1 LSQGIDLKD
10 REVRFSLESVENI
23 KALFGYLD
31 SKIRVVESVFKV
43 EVTIEEEDLVIRT
56 KSESGEVSLARDF
69 LQELS
74 SFSPPEELSSD
85 DLQKMALS
93 FKENK
98 KAWWNDKVEPTILTT
113 AYHKPVR
120 AKSPGQMKY
129 VQTVRNADI
138 TFCIGPAGTGKT
150 YLAMA
155 MACAALQTKKVSR
168 IVLVRPAVEAGESL
182 GYLPGDL
189 KEKIEPYLRPLYD
202 ALYEMLSPDKFQ
214 KYSEKGVI
222 EVAPLAYMRG
232 RTLNDSFIV
241 LDEAQNTTPE
251 QMKMFLTRMGFG
263 SKVVV
268 TGDITQIDLPSGKKS
283 GLVVVQEIL
292 KDIKGI
298 EFVYLNEK
306 DVVRHQLVQKI
317 ILAYEKFEEKAL
329 SR

>member
-1 LSQGIDLKD
+1 LSQGLNLKD
-10 REVRFSLESVENI
+10 KEIRISLESVKSI
-23 KALFGYLD
+23 KSLFGYLD
-31 SKIRVVESVFKV
+31 SKVKVIESVFQV
-43 EVTIEEEDLVIRT
+43 EVDIEKEDLVIKT
-56 KSESGEVSLARDF
+56 KGDAGEELLARDF

-74 SFSPPEELSSD
+74 SFSPQEDLSSE

-98 KAWWNDKVEPTILTT
+98 KAWWNDKVEPIILTT

-120 AKSPGQMKY
+120 AKSPGQMNY
-129 VQTVRNADI
+129 VQAVRDADI

-155 MACAALQTKKVSR
+155 MACAALQSKKVSR

-202 ALYEMLSPDKFQ
+202 ALYEMLSPERFQ

-292 KDIKGI
+292 EDIKGI
-298 EFVYLNEK
+298 EFVYLSEK

-317 ILAYEKFEEKAL
+317 ILAYEKFEEKTL